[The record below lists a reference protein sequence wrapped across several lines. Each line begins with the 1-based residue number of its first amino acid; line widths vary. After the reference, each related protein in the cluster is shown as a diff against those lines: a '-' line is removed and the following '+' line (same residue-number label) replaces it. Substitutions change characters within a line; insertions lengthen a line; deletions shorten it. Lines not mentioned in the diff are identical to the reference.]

1 MAIKI
6 AGQEV
11 SEHWIDYAVQ
21 YPDGETMIVESEEDA
36 DAIIRLAEVVGVRYG
51 KMKRT
56 VFVTDWESA

>member
-11 SEHWIDYAVQ
+11 SEHWVDYAVQ
-21 YPDGETMIVESEEDA
+21 YPDGEIMIVEDEENA
-36 DAIIRLAEVVGVRYG
+36 DAIIRLAKIVGVRYG
-51 KMKRT
+51 KVRRT